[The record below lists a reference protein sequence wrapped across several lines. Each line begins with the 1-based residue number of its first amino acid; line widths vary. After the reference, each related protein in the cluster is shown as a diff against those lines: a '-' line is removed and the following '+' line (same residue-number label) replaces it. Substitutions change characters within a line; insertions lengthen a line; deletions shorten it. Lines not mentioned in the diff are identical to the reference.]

1 MEDVI
6 RGFMNRLETATDD
19 TRTAL
24 ATHGLPDVL
33 NATQP
38 GYRPELP
45 ETAKVV
51 LADEFVRRGFAGQLP
66 SMLDTLAALRDQVR
80 YDRYKIVSSN
90 SSNSNHLITRGQD
103 SEVSSVQL

>member
-1 MEDVI
+1 MEDII
-6 RGFMNRLETATDD
+6 RGFMNKLETATDD

-45 ETAKVV
+45 ETAKVA

-80 YDRYKIVSSN
+80 RCSVLYCVFQAWHVRNCQPIV
-90 SSNSNHLITRGQD
+90 
-103 SEVSSVQL
+103 